1 MRKLLLS
8 LLAVFC
14 SMIAKAE
21 EKSLIITLSDNTTQ
35 TFVLSTL
42 PQITMANNKMTILAG
57 ATTAEY
63 DLYKI
68 KTFIFSGTTSIR
80 NIEDNSEI
88 KTEGN
93 KIIIE
98 GTNANVRIF
107 SIDGKSTTIKT
118 TNTSNST
125 VIDISSLNSGVY
137 IIKANDK
144 TVKIKK
150 QKKSYFYL

>member
-1 MRKLLLS
+1 MAL
-8 LLAVFC
+8 FC
-14 SMIAKAE
+14 CIIAKAE
-21 EKSLIITLSDNTTQ
+21 DKSLIITFNDNTTQ

-144 TVKIKK
+144 TVKISK
-150 QKKSYFYL
+150 Q

>member
-1 MRKLLLS
+1 M
-8 LLAVFC
+8 AVFC

-68 KTFIFSGTTSIR
+68 KTFTFSGTTSIG
-80 NIEDNSEI
+80 NIEDNSDI

-93 KIIIE
+93 RIIIE

-107 SIDGKSTTIKT
+107 SIDGKPATIKT
-118 TNTSNST
+118 INTSNST

-144 TVKIKK
+144 TVKISK
-150 QKKSYFYL
+150 Q

>member
-8 LLAVFC
+8 LLALFC
-14 SMIAKAE
+14 SIIAKAE
-21 EKSLIITLSDNTTQ
+21 DKSLIITFSDNTTQ
-35 TFVLSTL
+35 TFVLAAL

-68 KTFIFSGTTSIR
+68 KTFTFSGTT
-80 NIEDNSEI
+80 EI
-88 KTEGN
+88 KDIENNSSIIAEGD

-98 GTNANVRIF
+98 GANANVRIF
-107 SIDGKSTTIKT
+107 SVDGKSATLKT

-125 VIDISSLNSGVY
+125 VIDISSLNRGVY

-144 TVKIKK
+144 TVKVSK
-150 QKKSYFYL
+150 Q

>member
-68 KTFIFSGTTSIR
+68 KTFTFSGTTSIG
-80 NIEDNSEI
+80 NIEDNSDI

-93 KIIIE
+93 RIIIE
-98 GTNANVRIF
+98 GTNANVRVF
-107 SIDGKSTTIKT
+107 SIDGKPATIKT
-118 TNTSNST
+118 INTSNST

-144 TVKIKK
+144 TVKISK
-150 QKKSYFYL
+150 Q

>member
-8 LLAVFC
+8 LLALFC
-14 SMIAKAE
+14 CIIAKAE
-21 EKSLIITLSDNTTQ
+21 DKSLIITFSDNTTQ

-68 KTFIFSGTTSIR
+68 KTFTFSGTTSIG
-80 NIEDNSEI
+80 NIEDNSDI

-93 KIIIE
+93 RIIIE
-98 GTNANVRIF
+98 GTNAHVRIF
-107 SIDGKSTTIKT
+107 SIDGKPATIKT
-118 TNTSNST
+118 INTSNST

-144 TVKIKK
+144 TVKISK
-150 QKKSYFYL
+150 Q

>member
-21 EKSLIITLSDNTTQ
+21 EKSLIITFSDNTTQ

-68 KTFIFSGTTSIR
+68 KTFTFSGTTSIG
-80 NIEDNSEI
+80 NIEDNSDI

-144 TVKIKK
+144 TVKISK
-150 QKKSYFYL
+150 Q